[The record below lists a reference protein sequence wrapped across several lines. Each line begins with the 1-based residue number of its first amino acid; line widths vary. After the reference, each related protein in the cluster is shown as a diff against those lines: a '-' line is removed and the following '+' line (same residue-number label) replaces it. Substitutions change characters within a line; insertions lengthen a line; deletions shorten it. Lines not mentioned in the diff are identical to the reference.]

1 MGVRVRYVD
10 HASAQQSIRLV
21 CPTNDERELRL
32 AAKELFAKVV
42 APGVAVYQVA
52 VSVTNLESGRRDK
65 ERFGTQESRRRHA
78 NRELGSVRSSYGWD
92 AVLQGS

>member
-1 MGVRVRYVD
+1 
-10 HASAQQSIRLV
+10 
-21 CPTNDERELRL
+21 
-32 AAKELFAKVV
+32 
-42 APGVAVYQVA
+42 VAVYQVA